1 VERLS
6 LIGEKHMEDFD
17 IMDIEMS
24 LGDLK
29 VLFDFLNSNEDTP
42 QELGEVIRNIQ
53 DILED
58 YI

>member
-1 VERLS
+1 
-6 LIGEKHMEDFD
+6 MEDFD